1 MGLLASTTAL
11 LRSAPCASINFRLR
25 GIVIK
30 SSDYGLVAGKM
41 EQRVIQLAQ
50 SALLPSSTASYN
62 RKLNVMFVGA
72 APGANLIVH
81 ESTHAVMDINRKRMT
96 TEVDESVAMVAQSMY
111 LLQVRRDIAAAMATQ
126 GEQRVALLLNQC
138 QNNDRACDDATV
150 FAAGLIALQ
159 FLNNQPVSGAMIQ
172 RLGRGVRQHTAY
184 GIGSRRDWTGCAT
197 TASAGRASGRADC
210 PRTRRSS
217 STRNAAAISS
227 FRGNHRD
234 PP

>member
-1 MGLLASTTAL
+1 VGLLASTTAL
-11 LRSAPCASINFRLR
+11 LRSAPCANINFRLR

-30 SSDYGLVAGKM
+30 GSDYGLVAGKM

-81 ESTHAVMDINRKRMT
+81 ESTHAVMDINKKRTT

-159 FLNNQPVSGAMIQ
+159 FLNNQPVSDAMIQ
-172 RLGRGVRQHTAY
+172 WLGRGVRQHTAY
-184 GIGSRRDWTGCAT
+184 RDRIAQRLDKVRYDGVRRQGIRPGRLSRDAT
-197 TASAGRASGRADC
+197 VIT
-210 PRTRRSS
+210 
-217 STRNAAAISS
+217 N
-227 FRGNHRD
+227 
-234 PP
+234 